1 MVEAFQAQGYF
12 GRTQY
17 LPEIPVACSQEFD
30 FYRCVE
36 FSHSMYGK
44 TVSELHAGNLRLLPV
59 GAIVAYSAISA
70 CLIGRA
76 VRKQQKL
83 KLENTALRLM

>member
-17 LPEIPVACSQEFD
+17 LPEIPVACSREFD

-44 TVSELHAGNLRLLPV
+44 TVSELHAGNLRLPS
-59 GAIVAYSAISA
+59 GGRYSSVFGNRA
-70 CLIGRA
+70 CLIGRV

-83 KLENTALRLM
+83 KLENMALRLM

>member
-1 MVEAFQAQGYF
+1 MVGAFQAQGYF

-17 LPEIPVACSQEFD
+17 LPEIPVACSREFD

-36 FSHSMYGK
+36 FC
-44 TVSELHAGNLRLLPV
+44 LPA

-76 VRKQQKL
+76 VRKRQKL
-83 KLENTALRLM
+83 KLKNMALRLM